1 MKEVGIGGILCVVAI
16 KLYGGLIMK
25 KWFWVLGSIVV
36 LAAAAL
42 AQSPGN
48 AAPREVL
55 VKFTSH
61 VPAFVQEL
69 VREHDLDLVKGIGGT
84 GAMRLRSRSRSTEAL
99 MRALSQRPD
108 VEYVEPNY
116 IVRRTATPSDPA
128 WNSLWGMTKISAPAA
143 WDETTGSQH
152 IVVGVVD
159 TGVDYNHPDLAGN
172 IWSSTSS
179 FAVTIGGVK
188 ITCPAGTKGFNAIN
202 NTCNPLDDE
211 DHGTHVSGTI
221 GAVANNG
228 IGVAGVNWTTLIM
241 GLKFLNAQGSGY
253 TSDAV
258 DAIEFAV
265 QLKQQGVNIRVLN
278 NSWGG
283 GGYSTTLYNEIK
295 RAGDNDILFVASA
308 GNSGQNTDSKPAYPA
323 SYDLPNIIAVA
334 ATDNND
340 ALASWSNY
348 GAKSVDLG
356 APGVNIL
363 STVRNNSYATWSG
376 TSMAAP
382 HVSGAAALV
391 LSAGGCTSLTTLQLK
406 NAILYNVDLVAGLS
420 GKVLTGG
427 RLKVDKAITNCTSAP
442 PPPDFTLS
450 VSPASANVKQ
460 GRSTNYTVK
469 VSGNISFSGT
479 VALSVSGCPTGAS
492 CTFSPG
498 SVTGSGSSTLT
509 VATGSS
515 TPLGNY
521 TLTITGV
528 SGSLSHTAT
537 AALTVK
543 R

>member
-1 MKEVGIGGILCVVAI
+1 MTKC
-16 KLYGGLIMK
+16 
-25 KWFWVLGSIVV
+25 FWALAGVFA
-36 LAAAAL
+36 LAAAAF
-42 AQSPGN
+42 AQTGGN

-61 VPAFVQEL
+61 VPAFVQDL
-69 VREHDLDLVKGIGGT
+69 MREHDLELAKGIGGA

-99 MRALSQRPD
+99 IQALSRRPD
-108 VEYVEPNY
+108 VEYVEPNF
-116 IVRRTATPSDPA
+116 IVTRSATPTDPS
-128 WNSLWGMTKISAPAA
+128 WGSLWGMRKISAPAA
-143 WDETTGSQH
+143 WDRTTGSPN

-172 IWSSTSS
+172 IWSSTGG
-179 FAVTIGGVK
+179 FTVTIGGVT
-188 ITCPAGTKGFNAIN
+188 INCGAGTKGFNAIN

-228 IGVAGVNWTTLIM
+228 AGVAGVNWTTRIM

-253 TSDAV
+253 TSDAI

-265 QLKQQGVNIRVLN
+265 QLKQLGVNIRVLN

-283 GGYSTTLYNEIK
+283 GGYSTALYNQIK
-295 RAGDNDILFVASA
+295 RAGDYDILFVASA
-308 GNSGQNTDSKPAYPA
+308 GNSGKNTDSAPAYPA

-334 ATDNND
+334 ATDSQD

-348 GAKSVDLG
+348 GANSVDLA
-356 APGVNIL
+356 APGVSIL
-363 STVRNNSYATWSG
+363 STTRNNTYATWSG

-391 LSAGGCTSLTTLQLK
+391 LSATGCTSLGTLGLK
-406 NAILYNVDLVAGLS
+406 NAILNNVDVVAGLA
-420 GKVLTGG
+420 GKLLTGG
-427 RLKVDKAITNCTSAP
+427 RLNVDKAINDCTSSP
-442 PPPDFTLS
+442 PADFALS

-460 GRSTNYTVK
+460 GRSTTYTVK
-469 VSGNISFSGT
+469 VSGNSSFSGT
-479 VALSVSGCPTGAS
+479 VALSVSGCPAGAV
-492 CTFSPG
+492 CAFSPA
-498 SVTGSGSSTLT
+498 SVGAGGSSTLT
-509 VATGSS
+509 VAAGNS

-521 TLTITGV
+521 TLTITGT
-528 SGSLSHTAT
+528 SGPLVRTAT
-537 AALTVK
+537 AGLTVK

>member
-1 MKEVGIGGILCVVAI
+1 
-16 KLYGGLIMK
+16 MK
-25 KWFWVLGSIVV
+25 KWLCVLGSLVV
-36 LAAAAL
+36 FAATAL

-61 VPAFVQEL
+61 VPAFVQDL
-69 VREHDLDLVKGIGGT
+69 MREHDLDLVKGVGGA

-116 IVRRTATPSDPA
+116 IVTRTKEPRDPY
-128 WNSLWGMTKISAPAA
+128 WTSLWGMTKISAPAA
-143 WDETTGSQH
+143 WDKTTGSQN

-159 TGVDYNHPDLAGN
+159 TGVDYNHPDLASN

-179 FAVTIGGVK
+179 LTVTIGGVK

-228 IGVAGVNWTTLIM
+228 IGVVGVNWTTQIM
-241 GLKFLNAQGSGY
+241 GLKFLSANGTGY

-265 QLKQQGVNIRVLN
+265 QLKQLGVNIRVLN

-308 GNSGQNTDSKPAYPA
+308 GNEGKNTDSTPSYPA
-323 SYDLPNIIAVA
+323 SYNLPNIIAVA
-334 ATDNND
+334 ATDSKD

-348 GAKSVDLG
+348 GATSVDLA
-356 APGVNIL
+356 APGVSIL

-391 LSAGGCTSLTTLQLK
+391 LSATRCTSLTALELK
-406 NAILYNVDLVAGLS
+406 NAILNNVDLVAGLS

-427 RLKVDKAITNCTSAP
+427 RLNVDKAITNCASALP
-442 PPPDFTLS
+442 LPDFTLS
-450 VSPASANVKQ
+450 VSPPSATVKQ

-469 VSGNISFSGT
+469 VSGNISFTGT
-479 VALSVSGCPTGAS
+479 VALSVSGCPAGAS
-492 CTFSPG
+492 CTFSPAL
-498 SVTGSGSSTLT
+498 VTGSGSSTLT
-509 VATGSS
+509 VAAGSS

-521 TLTITGV
+521 ILTITGT
-528 SGSLSHTAT
+528 SGSLTRTAT
-537 AALTVK
+537 AGLTVK